1 MRIVRTQMTA
11 SVLKFIGIYLAL
23 ALAAGVMAL
32 LQLWPWQP
40 KTAIGWGALLILA
53 LPVTVA
59 GEWIGQRIFNKRVS
73 DSLGASAEPGSI
85 AWMRVAY
92 GVAVV
97 VVIAAAVGAIYV
109 AVEGQVS

>member
-1 MRIVRTQMTA
+1 MTA
-11 SVLKFIGIYLAL
+11 SVLRFIGIYLAL
-23 ALAAGVMAL
+23 ALVVGVLAL

-40 KTAIGWGALLILA
+40 KTVVGWGALLILA

-59 GEWIGQRIFNKRVS
+59 GEWIGQRIFNRRMS

-97 VVIAAAVGAIYV
+97 AAIAAAVGAIYV
-109 AVEGQVS
+109 AVKGQVP